1 MKFAQEE
8 VIMEAVARFFQEGGI
23 WMYPLVVVSAF
34 AFAVCMERVFYY
46 YFHCRINAKALL
58 TQITRHVRNGD
69 VEKARQICAKTKT
82 PLSLILESAL
92 WHYQQQEPDQE
103 IQNAIDEV
111 ALRELPRIQR
121 RTHYIS
127 LFANISTLL
136 GLLGTIFGL
145 QEAFGALTAAD
156 PSQKASVLAK
166 GIAIA
171 MNTTALGLLIA
182 IPCMIMFSILGAK
195 ANTIIEEIDESSV
208 RLLNFLFAQR
218 RS

>member
-1 MKFAQEE
+1 MYEQ
-8 VIMEAVARFFQEGGI
+8 IARFFQEGGI
-23 WMYPLVVVSAF
+23 WMYPIAVVSAF
-34 AFAVCMERVFYY
+34 AFAVGVERVFYY
-46 YFHCRINAKALL
+46 YVHCRINAKALL
-58 TQITRHVRNGD
+58 TQITRHIRNGD
-69 VEKARQICAKTKT
+69 IEKARQICARTKT
-82 PLSLILESAL
+82 PLSAILESAI
-92 WHYQQQEPDQE
+92 WHFQQQEPDQE

-145 QEAFGALTAAD
+145 QDAFGALTAAD
-156 PSQKASVLAK
+156 PAQKASVLAK

-171 MNTTALGLLIA
+171 MNTTALGLIVA
-182 IPCMIMFSILGAK
+182 IPCMVMFSILGAK